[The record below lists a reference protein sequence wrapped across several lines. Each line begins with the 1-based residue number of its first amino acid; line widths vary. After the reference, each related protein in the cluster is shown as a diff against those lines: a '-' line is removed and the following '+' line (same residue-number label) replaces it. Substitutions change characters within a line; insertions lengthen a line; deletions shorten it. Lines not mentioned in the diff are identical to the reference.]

1 MMTQDPKIGE
11 SFLDTSTMQTS
22 TAGFS
27 LVSVLVGV
35 GLVGVSAV
43 VISETV
49 VSSRRAQQLVDA
61 KLTANKYRQA
71 AIEGIT
77 ERVREF
83 IMEDCKGDRWGTT
96 GQTEV
101 EKAFKE
107 IQLTADNSVGIKLT
121 FTTTPPSDLGV
132 DCSPQGPTAS
142 DPDNPM
148 VFCMKIDVSTP
159 ASITNSRKYA
169 ASNMDYRL
177 LYLLINPVQ
186 VSTDQTLSCEDARGR
201 SAAIKIAWQ
210 NFNVFQFK
218 AGQST
223 SRTVSKE
230 SGLELVSA
238 DADQIGTCSLNPAR
252 VGVTNQCDVAVSG
265 VGRRPP
271 KLTVN
276 STELTTLTWTKSLDT
291 FSTRVTCPTT
301 SESTFNA
308 QSPSGGITCSG
319 SVPDA
324 LPKVC
329 TLSVTRVAGNQCRIV
344 STGLGAANPVLRRN
358 NVIISGL
365 TWSNPVLDTY
375 QTTTTCSMD
384 FDTRFDSSSSVS
396 GNTRTCKNGIRAWN
410 RFIGNGN
417 PHAFSQTAVP
427 GGLPESVACES
438 TAWKQ
443 IATQNGYASYV
454 YGGTWDWKYMCRH
467 NDGRYNYT
475 SCGNNSHV
483 GWNGLAWVRIPACW
497 DSWTTR
503 LWIYNPVPANYTPP

>member
-1 MMTQDPKIGE
+1 MMLQEPKIDE
-11 SFLDTSTMQTS
+11 SSLKTSTKQTS
-22 TAGFS
+22 VAGFS

-96 GQTEV
+96 GQTEI

-107 IQLTADNSVGIKLT
+107 IQLTADNSVGIKLS

-132 DCSPQGPTAS
+132 DCTPQGPTTS

-159 ASITNSRKYA
+159 TSVTNARKYA

-177 LYLLINPVQ
+177 LYLLINPVL

-210 NFNVFQFK
+210 NFNVFQVRT
-218 AGQST
+218 GQST

-238 DADQIGTCSLNPAR
+238 DADPIGTCSITPSR
-252 VGVTNQCDVAVSG
+252 VGVTDQCDVAISG

-276 STELTTLTWTKSLDT
+276 STELSTLTWTKSADT
-291 FSTRVTCPTT
+291 FSTRVTCPTAI
-301 SESTFNA
+301 ESTFNA
-308 QSPSGGITCSG
+308 QSPSGGISCSG

-324 LPKVC
+324 LPKAC
-329 TLSVTRVAGNQCRIV
+329 TLSVTRVTGDQCRIV

-358 NVIISGL
+358 NAIVSGL
-365 TWSNPVLDTY
+365 TWSNSTLDTY
-375 QTTTTCSMD
+375 QTTTTCALDS
-384 FDTRFDSSSSVS
+384 DTRFDSSSSVS
-396 GNTRTCKNGIRAWN
+396 GNTRTCKNGIRAWQ
-410 RFIGNGN
+410 RTIGNGN
-417 PHAFSQTAVP
+417 PGTFRQTAVP
-427 GGLPESVACES
+427 GGLSETVACEGS
-438 TAWKQ
+438 AWQQ
-443 IATQNGYASYV
+443 IATQNGYASYL
-454 YGGTWDWKYMCRH
+454 YGGWWVWQNMCRH

-475 SCGNNSHV
+475 SCGNNYHV
-483 GWNGLAWVRIPACW
+483 GWNGRAWVRIGACA

-503 LWIYNPVPANYTPP
+503 LLIYNPVPANYTPP